1 MKQRLIDSKRRRAR
15 TVNATAKIWWIEKL
29 LQIPIS
35 DYRKF
40 TVWRILAPY
49 LINIRKYTDEEAF
62 NPIRDWLNRCNE
74 LRRLQFN
81 GVYLIKYNINSAKR
95 NAYLPRTLLKSGYIG
110 YFISSWIMSE
120 KFSLTQMCGAP
131 DYKHSL
137 K

>member
-1 MKQRLIDSKRRRAR
+1 MMFVYDSLGQIAKTRIDQQEFPSRLIEIYTNLVA
-15 TVNATAKIWWIEKL
+15 IC
-29 LQIPIS
+29 
-35 DYRKF
+35 
-40 TVWRILAPY
+40 Y

-62 NPIRDWLNRCNE
+62 NPIRHWLNRCNE
-74 LRRLQFN
+74 LRRVQFN